1 MKNGMKLTALLM
13 ALVMTLCA
21 CGTKG
26 NESTAS
32 AAPGTSTEAPGKS
45 TEAPA
50 TTAAEKTGPDDSKN
64 VKIGVL
70 VSDVTSAEALAFR
83 AYYEEYI
90 QKQYNV
96 TFMYSDELADAAAEA
111 SAIDNFI
118 ANNCKA
124 IISFASADRPAQIE
138 TCESNGVYYAV
149 ATGTLTDEQYETYKN
164 YKYYVGAIGP
174 DLMTEY
180 MAGYD
185 MAKYYLDQG
194 FTKFGMFGGATPY
207 YTEMHIYRAAGMLV
221 AMCEAG
227 KGTYLGAS
235 DMGSMIGAIY
245 GAGCQLTPAEIGSVE
260 LVGYV
265 GGYDFDDAW
274 FGKLAA
280 VANDPKV
287 EVLLA
292 VGSGQTAFAGFKQ
305 ASQKLGDI
313 DCYTADSVK
322 LMESGTLNYL
332 AGKFSAS
339 IGPIFMAVL
348 SAVQGHPI
356 RNAEGNAFAIG
367 QGYWV
372 ATSAEEAKEYYAVD
386 SSKTEPAYTR
396 TMLDKLYNASYS
408 DFETFVKAYSFE
420 EIKGL
425 AK

>member
-1 MKNGMKLTALLM
+1 MKTAKRLLAM
-13 ALVMTLCA
+13 LLAAMMVLSLAACA
-21 CGTKG
+21 NNTP
-26 NESTAS
+26 STAPAGS
-32 AAPGTSTEAPGKS
+32 TTPDAPETQAA
-45 TEAPA
+45 
-50 TTAAEKTGPDDSKN
+50 GPDDSQN

-138 TCESNGVYYAV
+138 QCETNGVYYAV
-149 ATGTLTDEQYETYKN
+149 ATGTLTDEQYEKFKT

-174 DLMTEY
+174 DLFTEY
-180 MAGYD
+180 MAGYE

-194 FTKFGMFGGATPY
+194 FKKFGMFGGATPY

-227 KGTYLGAS
+227 KGTYLGAN
-235 DMGSMIGAIY
+235 DFGGMIGAIY
-245 GAGCQLTPAEIGSVE
+245 GAGCQLEPAVIGDVE
-260 LVGYV
+260 LCGYV

-280 VANDPKV
+280 VANDPNV

-305 ASQKLGDI
+305 PSQKLGDI
-313 DCYTADSVK
+313 DCYTADSVA

-339 IGPIFMAVL
+339 IGPIFMATL
-348 SAVQGHPI
+348 SAVQGKPI
-356 RNAEGNAFAIG
+356 RNADGNAFAIG

-372 ATSAEEAKEYYAVD
+372 AKSAEEAKTYYDVD
-386 SSKTEPAYTR
+386 SSKTAPAYTR
-396 TMLDKLYNASYS
+396 AMLDTLYGASYS
-408 DFETFVKAYSFE
+408 DFEAFVKAYSFE

-425 AK
+425 SK